1 MTKTPGK
8 PYPSADTT
16 RETFRDTNMTRT
28 DKARFATVDSSF
40 ALLGARQHCVAK
52 KCNASQTA
60 NAQKLQNDRTLNS
73 LAPRNTRCH
82 IRAIPVID
90 GILIQIQ
97 HERGHDVAV
106 YDTSDVLFVKLL
118 VRSAKRRL

>member
-1 MTKTPGK
+1 
-8 PYPSADTT
+8 
-16 RETFRDTNMTRT
+16 MTRT
-28 DKARFATVDSSF
+28 DKARFATVNSSF
-40 ALLGARQHCVAK
+40 ALLGARQQCVAK

-60 NAQKLQNDRTLNS
+60 NAKKLQNDRTLNS
-73 LAPRNTRCH
+73 LA
-82 IRAIPVID
+82 PVID